1 MTEHVPMG
9 SDQRINLA
17 KILET
22 EDYSLENIEAV
33 ALSLGGRAGADYFL
47 GKRFPELGGRTPVDA
62 IEEGDGERALGL
74 LINY

>member
-1 MTEHVPMG
+1 MAEHVG
-9 SDQRINLA
+9 AGLTQHINLA

-47 GKRFPELGGRTPVDA
+47 SKRFPELGGRTPVEA